1 MIPFENLEKVNR
13 PNEPALRAAFEEVLC
28 SGRYVLGEQVE
39 AFEEALAAVTGVP
52 HAVGTGSGY
61 DAITIAL
68 RALGLR
74 EGEAIVPANT
84 CPATVLAVRRSGLVP
99 VLVDPDPATLLL
111 SPEGFERRHTC
122 RTVAVVPVHQ
132 YGLPCDMD
140 AILSIASRR
149 GIAVIEDCAQAQ
161 GAEFRGRPVG
171 SFGHAAAFS
180 FYPTKNLGGLGD
192 GGAVL
197 TASSSVAEEARK
209 LRNYGYGKDG
219 QPEAV
224 GLNSRL
230 DALQA
235 AFLRAKLPLLPGLVA
250 RKNALAARYDRELS
264 PVFRRPVKSPGAEPA
279 RHLYPILHPRRDDL
293 RRFLRD
299 RGIETAIHYPVSPER
314 LAASAGA
321 QGLPCPVAAEC
332 ADTIMS
338 LPLSAGLTDDEVRTV
353 VHSVNRYAEI
363 RGPAC
368 TSP

>member
-13 PNEPALRAAFEEVLC
+13 QNEPALRAAFEEVLR

-39 AFEEALAAVTGVP
+39 AFEAALAAATEVP
-52 HAVGTGSGY
+52 YAVATGSGY

-74 EGEAIVPANT
+74 EGEAIVPANA
-84 CPATVLAVRRSGLVP
+84 CPAAVLAVRRAGLLP
-99 VLVDPDPATLLL
+99 VLADPDPATLLL
-111 SPEGFERRHTC
+111 SPEGFERRRTG
-122 RTVAVVPVHQ
+122 RTVAVVPVHL

-140 AILSIASRR
+140 AILSIASRH

-161 GAEFRGRPVG
+161 GAVFRGRPVG
-171 SFGHAAAFS
+171 TFGHAAAFS

-197 TASSSVAEEARK
+197 SASSSVAEAARR

-219 QPEAV
+219 LPEAV

-235 AFLRAKLPLLPGLVA
+235 AFLRAKLPLLPALVA
-250 RKNALAARYDRELS
+250 RKNALAARYDRDIS
-264 PVFRRPVKSPGAEPA
+264 PAFRRPVKLPGAEPA
-279 RHLYPILHPRRDDL
+279 RHLYPILHPCRNDI

-299 RGIETAIHYPVSPER
+299 QGIETAIHYPVSPGR
-314 LAASAGA
+314 LAASAEA
-321 QGLPCPVAAEC
+321 EGLPCPVAGEC
-332 ADTIMS
+332 ADTTVS
-338 LPLSAGLTDDEVRTV
+338 LPLSAGLTDDEARTV
-353 VHSVNRYAEI
+353 VDSVNRYAE
-363 RGPAC
+363 RHGFAC
-368 TSP
+368 TSL